1 MPVLIVTG
9 ENTIRL
15 HKFVNEELARL
26 LPKAERVTIPQAG
39 HGSAR
44 ENPQAFNAAVT
55 KFLENHGR

>member
-15 HKFVNEELARL
+15 HKFVNEELSRL
-26 LPKAERVTIPQAG
+26 LPKAGRVIIPKAG

-44 ENPQAFNAAVT
+44 ENPQGFNQALT
-55 KFLENHGR
+55 KFLETQSR